1 MQVSVPTIPE
11 SAPFTLEQRAWLNGY
26 LAGLFSRGPA
36 MAGITAPRDSA
47 ALVPLTIL
55 FGSQTGTAERLAKR
69 SAKEAGKRGF
79 AATVLEMAQTDL
91 AKLASEKNVLVI
103 ASTYGEGEPPD
114 NAKSLLTALKKSDAP
129 SLTGLRFSVCSLG
142 DRNYTHFCQCGKDF
156 DALLEKHG
164 ATRVFLRTDCDVEY
178 DAPFIKWLDAAL
190 AAFGPEA
197 GRTSPNTPTVAT
209 QAEPDLIEPES
220 KYSKLSPFPALL
232 LAASKL
238 NGEGSSKE
246 VRHIELSLEGSDL
259 SYEAG
264 DALGVVP
271 HNCTELVNDILTSL
285 GCDGEEAVS
294 APDGTA
300 TSLRHALTIHYDLGK
315 PAPELVEAF
324 TQRVNGSGGTSV
336 AFAPHHVIDVLLAYP
351 KTKFAPVAFVG
362 LLKKLQPRLYSI
374 SSSPKAHPGQI
385 HLTVGAVRY
394 ATASRAR
401 KGVCSTFLADRNI
414 PGESRV
420 GVYVHRNQAF
430 RPPSNGDTA
439 MIMVGPGTGI
449 APFRAFL
456 EERQATGAK
465 GKNWLFFG
473 DQRATTDF
481 LYREQLEGM
490 LRNGTLAR
498 LDTAFSRDQSEKVYV
513 QNRMLENAAEL
524 YAWLE
529 AGACFYVC
537 GDASRMAKDV
547 DAALHRVIETA
558 GGKTAD
564 QAADYVESLC
574 TAKRYQRD
582 VY

>member
-1 MQVSVPTIPE
+1 MQVSIPTIPE

-36 MAGITAPRDSA
+36 MAGIASPRDSAA

-79 AATVLEMAQTDL
+79 AATVLEMVQTDL
-91 AKLASEKNVLVI
+91 AKLSSEKNVLVI
-103 ASTYGEGEPPD
+103 VSTYGEGEPPN
-114 NAKSLLTALKKSDAP
+114 NAKSLLSALKKNETP
-129 SLTGLRFSVCSLG
+129 SLAGLRFSVCSLG

-156 DALLEKHG
+156 DAFLEKRG
-164 ATRVFLRTDCDVEY
+164 ANRVFLRTDCDVEY
-178 DAPFIKWLDAAL
+178 DAAFTKWLDAAL
-190 AAFGPEA
+190 SAFGSAAAPAAGSSAAPVAEAPE
-197 GRTSPNTPTVAT
+197 
-209 QAEPDLIEPES
+209 EPES
-220 KYSKLSPFPALL
+220 KYSKTNPFPALL
-232 LAASKL
+232 LTARKL
-238 NGEGSSKE
+238 NGDGSSKE

-264 DALGVVP
+264 DALGVFP
-271 HNCTELVNDILTSL
+271 QNCTDLVNDVLLAL
-285 GCDGEEAVS
+285 GCDGEEAVP
-294 APDGTA
+294 APDGIA
-300 TSLRHALTIHYDLGK
+300 TSLRHALTVHYDLGK
-315 PAPELVEAF
+315 PTPELVEASS
-324 TQRVNGSGGTSV
+324 QRAHGPGGTVV

-351 KTKFAPVAFVG
+351 EIKFTPTNFVG
-362 LLKKLQPRLYSI
+362 LLKRLQPRLYSI
-374 SSSPKAHPGQI
+374 SSSPKAHPGQV

-394 ATASRAR
+394 ESASRVR

-414 PGESRV
+414 PGESQV
-420 GVYVHRNQAF
+420 GVYVHRNPAF
-430 RPPSNGDTA
+430 RPPAKSDA
-439 MIMVGPGTGI
+439 PMIMVGPGTGI

-456 EERQATGAK
+456 EERQANCAS

-481 LYREQLEGM
+481 LYREQLEAM
-490 LRNGTLAR
+490 LHSGKLAR

-529 AGACFYVC
+529 VGAYFYVC

-547 DAALHRVIETA
+547 DTALHRVIETA
-558 GGKTAD
+558 GGKTSE
-564 QAADYVESLC
+564 QAADYVEALRV
-574 TAKRYQRD
+574 AKRYQRD